1 MRCKK
6 SLIKATPPLVVSGE
20 HVVPPRSSL
29 TRTPF
34 PRSAGAMSHYT
45 MHAHINYTALPPMSP
60 LQLPLPYLPP
70 PPQPPSLQPLPP
82 PPPLLPPPVSFDSTF
97 QSRISPSILLII
109 LILAVIFFV
118 SGLLHLLVRFILR
131 PAPRDAGDADSGDA
145 NVTAFQGQLQQ
156 LFHLHDAGVDQSF
169 IDTLPVFLY
178 GAVVGAGRK
187 DPFDCAV
194 CLCEFADDDRLRL
207 LPKCSHAFHVD
218 CIDTWLLSHSTCPLC
233 RRSLLADFS
242 PYGGGCSPLL
252 FVLESGSEG
261 SVSDRLDAASSSHL
275 SLVMEQEEAEQDQK
289 HAEVAEKAD
298 EVVVSVKLG
307 KFRSQATEA
316 ATAAG
321 GGGSC
326 SAAHPEQD
334 VRRCYSMGT
343 YEYVMDER
351 SLLRVAVKPPAK
363 KRPTTQMPGH
373 RVAMS
378 ECDCHSKR
386 ESFRVVFDAQPKLV
400 QPKLPKVEK
409 ESFSFSKIWMRG
421 APRRKDGAA
430 PSAGASS
437 RRASSFRLSSVL
449 QRAASDVGAPKQL
462 RPDVVSPVTES
473 EYNVSAWDKSEKSA
487 SGSVAD
493 WDLESGT
500 AAAVVSGAGNGLS
513 SRADE
518 APSFARRTLLW
529 IRGHL

>member
-1 MRCKK
+1 MSAISHHTMR
-6 SLIKATPPLVVSGE
+6 G
-20 HVVPPRSSL
+20 R
-29 TRTPF
+29 F
-34 PRSAGAMSHYT
+34 
-45 MHAHINYTALPPMSP
+45 NYSALPPSSP
-60 LQLPLPYLPP
+60 LQLPLPYLPS
-70 PPQPPSLQPLPP
+70 PPSLQSPPPPLPLLLSPP
-82 PPPLLPPPVSFDSTF
+82 PPPVSAFDAAF

-131 PAPRDAGDADSGDA
+131 PAPRDAGDADSGGGGEP

-242 PYGGGCSPLL
+242 PYGSGCSPLL

-261 SVSDRLDAASSSHL
+261 SVSDRFDATSSAHL
-275 SLVMEQEEAEQDQK
+275 SHVTEQQQEEESEPVQK
-289 HAEVAEKAD
+289 TAAVEKAD
-298 EVVVSVKLG
+298 EVVVNVKLG
-307 KFRSQATEA
+307 KFRSQAA
-316 ATAAG
+316 AAG
-321 GGGSC
+321 VGGS
-326 SAAHPEQD
+326 SSM
-334 VRRCYSMGT
+334 RRCYSMGT

-363 KRPTTQMPGH
+363 RRPMTTAASQMMPGH

-386 ESFRVVFDAQPKLV
+386 ESFRGFV
-400 QPKLPKVEK
+400 QPPPMPPKMVDEK
-409 ESFSFSKIWMRG
+409 RESFSFSKIWMRG
-421 APRRKDGAA
+421 AAPRRKDVSASSAA
-430 PSAGASS
+430 AGAPCSSS
-437 RRASSFRLSSVL
+437 RRAASFRLSAVL
-449 QRAASDVGAPKQL
+449 QRAASDVAAAKR

-473 EYNVSAWDKSEKSA
+473 EYNVSAWDKSEKS
-487 SGSVAD
+487 GSVAD
-493 WDLESGT
+493 WDIESG
-500 AAAVVSGAGNGLS
+500 GGGGLG

>member
-1 MRCKK
+1 
-6 SLIKATPPLVVSGE
+6 
-20 HVVPPRSSL
+20 
-29 TRTPF
+29 
-34 PRSAGAMSHYT
+34 MSHYT
-45 MHAHINYTALPPMSP
+45 MHATIHYTALPP
-60 LQLPLPYLPP
+60 
-70 PPQPPSLQPLPP
+70 
-82 PPPLLPPPVSFDSTF
+82 T
-97 QSRISPSILLII
+97 ISPSILLII

-131 PAPRDAGDADSGDA
+131 PAPRDPGDADSGDA

-261 SVSDRLDAASSSHL
+261 SVSDRLDAASSAHL
-275 SLVMEQEEAEQDQK
+275 SLVMEQEEAEPEQK
-289 HAEVAEKAD
+289 HAEVADKAD

-316 ATAAG
+316 GGIG

-326 SAAHPEQD
+326 SAAANPEQD

-343 YEYVMDER
+343 YEYVMDES

-386 ESFRVVFDAQPKLV
+386 ESFRGFDAQPKLV
-400 QPKLPKVEK
+400 QPKPPKVEKK

-421 APRRKDGAA
+421 APRRKDGAG
-430 PSAGASS
+430 AGASS
-437 RRASSFRLSSVL
+437 RHASSFRLSSVL
-449 QRAASDVGAPKQL
+449 QRAASDVGAPKLL

-473 EYNVSAWDKSEKSA
+473 EYNVSAWDKSEKSG

-493 WDLESGT
+493 WDVESAT
-500 AAAVVSGAGNGLS
+500 AAASVSGTGTGNGLN

>member
-1 MRCKK
+1 
-6 SLIKATPPLVVSGE
+6 
-20 HVVPPRSSL
+20 
-29 TRTPF
+29 
-34 PRSAGAMSHYT
+34 MSHYFT
-45 MHAHINYTALPPMSP
+45 MHGMVNYTALPPTSAP
-60 LQLPLPYLPP
+60 LNQLPLPYLPP
-70 PPQPPSLQPLPP
+70 PPQPPSLQLRPP
-82 PPPLLPPPVSFDSTF
+82 PPPPPSLPPPASFDATF

-131 PAPRDAGDADSGDA
+131 PAPRDPGDADSGDMNA
-145 NVTAFQGQLQQ
+145 TAFQGQLQQ

-169 IDTLPVFLY
+169 IETLPVFLY

-242 PYGGGCSPLL
+242 PYGSGCSPLL
-252 FVLESGSEG
+252 FVLESGSEV
-261 SVSDRLDAASSSHL
+261 SASDRHDAASSAHH
-275 SLVMEQEEAEQDQK
+275 SLVMEQEEAGPEQK
-289 HAEVAEKAD
+289 HAEAAEKD

-307 KFRSQATEA
+307 KFRSQATEV
-316 ATAAG
+316 G
-321 GGGSC
+321 GGAC
-326 SAAHPEQD
+326 SSAHPEQD

-351 SLLRVAVKPPAK
+351 SLLRVAVKPPSK
-363 KRPTTQMPGH
+363 KLPTTQMLGH
-373 RVAMS
+373 RVAVS

-386 ESFRVVFDAQPKLV
+386 ESFRGFDAQPKLP
-400 QPKLPKVEK
+400 PKPAMEK

-421 APRRKDGAA
+421 VSRRKDVAGAA
-430 PSAGASS
+430 PSGSSS

-449 QRAASDVGAPKQL
+449 QRAASDIGVPKL

-493 WDLESGT
+493 WDLESAS
-500 AAAVVSGAGNGLS
+500 AAVSGAGNGLS

>member
-1 MRCKK
+1 
-6 SLIKATPPLVVSGE
+6 
-20 HVVPPRSSL
+20 
-29 TRTPF
+29 
-34 PRSAGAMSHYT
+34 MSHYT
-45 MHAHINYTALPPMSP
+45 MHAHINYTALPPTSP

-70 PPQPPSLQPLPP
+70 PPPPPQPPLLQLQPP
-82 PPPLLPPPVSFDSTF
+82 PPPSSPVSFDTAF

-261 SVSDRLDAASSSHL
+261 SISDRLDAASSAHL
-275 SLVMEQEEAEQDQK
+275 SLVMEQEEEAEPEQK
-289 HAEVAEKAD
+289 HAEAAEKAD

-307 KFRSQATEA
+307 KFRSQATEV
-316 ATAAG
+316 AAG
-321 GGGSC
+321 GGCGGSS
-326 SAAHPEQD
+326 SANPEQD

-386 ESFRVVFDAQPKLV
+386 ESFRGLDALPGGKLAQAQP
-400 QPKLPKVEK
+400 PKPPAKVGKK

-421 APRRKDGAA
+421 APRIRKD
-430 PSAGASS
+430 GASS

-449 QRAASDVGAPKQL
+449 QRAASDVGATAAPKPL

-493 WDLESGT
+493 WDLESAAAT
-500 AAAVVSGAGNGLS
+500 AAVPGAGAGNGLS